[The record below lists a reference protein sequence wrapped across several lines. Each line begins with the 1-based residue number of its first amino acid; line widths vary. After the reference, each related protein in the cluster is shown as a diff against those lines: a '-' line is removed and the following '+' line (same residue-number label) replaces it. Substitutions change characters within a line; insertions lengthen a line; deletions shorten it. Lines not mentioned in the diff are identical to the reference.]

1 MLLNR
6 VKEFRARFN
15 LTQSDLAEK
24 IGVTRQTVG
33 FIEKGDYSPSIQLV
47 LKMAKVF
54 QCSVEEI
61 FWIEEE

>member
-33 FIEKGDYSPSIQLV
+33 FIEKGDYSPSIQLA